1 MSKQPIGI
9 FDSGIGGLSIL
20 KAIKSILPSEDL
32 IYIGDTAF
40 LPYGNKNKTIIKT
53 RAFTIC
59 NYLLSQH
66 CKSIVVACNT
76 ATSAAIADLRNELAV
91 PIIGIEPAIKPATE
105 RTQNRIIGILAT
117 EATLDGKKFTDLKSK
132 FGQKATIFSQ
142 ACVGLVEEIE
152 AGELGSPRLHDLI
165 KMYVEPLIDK
175 GADTLV
181 LGCTHFPLV
190 KQIIRKY
197 SPPGTTIIDPSASV
211 ASELKRQLYDKGL
224 LRAQQEGSV
233 TLLKT
238 GENDNFNLFTKD
250 LLGSANQPSPLN
262 L

>member
-20 KAIKSILPSEDL
+20 KAIQSILPSEDL
-32 IYIGDTAF
+32 IYIGDTAH
-40 LPYGNKNKTIIKT
+40 LPYGNKNKSVIKQ

-59 NYLLSQH
+59 HYLLSQN

-76 ATSAAIADLRNELAV
+76 ATSAAIHDLRNQLSV

-105 RTQNRIIGILAT
+105 QTQNRIIGILAT
-117 EATLDGKKFTDLKSK
+117 EATLDGRKFTDLKNK
-132 FGQKATIFSQ
+132 FGQKTTIFSQ

-152 AGELGSPRLHDLI
+152 AGKMDSQRLHDLI
-165 KMYVEPLIDK
+165 KMYVEPLIEK

-181 LGCTHFPLV
+181 LGCTHFPFVEQL
-190 KQIIRKY
+190 IRKY
-197 SPPGTTIIDPSASV
+197 SPPDTTIIDPSASV
-211 ASELKRQLYDKGL
+211 ASELKRQLYERGL
-224 LRAQQEGSV
+224 LRAQQKGNV

-238 GENDNFNLFTKD
+238 GENDSFNLFTRS
-250 LLGSANQPSPLN
+250 LLGKTNQPSPLN

>member
-1 MSKQPIGI
+1 
-9 FDSGIGGLSIL
+9 
-20 KAIKSILPSEDL
+20 
-32 IYIGDTAF
+32 
-40 LPYGNKNKTIIKT
+40 
-53 RAFTIC
+53 
-59 NYLLSQH
+59 
-66 CKSIVVACNT
+66 
-76 ATSAAIADLRNELAV
+76 
-91 PIIGIEPAIKPATE
+91 
-105 RTQNRIIGILAT
+105 
-117 EATLDGKKFTDLKSK
+117 
-132 FGQKATIFSQ
+132 
-142 ACVGLVEEIE
+142 
-152 AGELGSPRLHDLI
+152 
-165 KMYVEPLIDK
+165 MYVEPLIDK